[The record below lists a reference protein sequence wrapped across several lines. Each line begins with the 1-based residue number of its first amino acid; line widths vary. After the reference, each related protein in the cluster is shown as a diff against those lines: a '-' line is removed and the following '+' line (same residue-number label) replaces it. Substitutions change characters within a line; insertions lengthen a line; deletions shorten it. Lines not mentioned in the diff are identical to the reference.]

1 MGMSWFIKKKKLAEE
16 KKLRSHLD
24 GKVGDRGKELEL
36 RKFKRK
42 RREGIKLG
50 RGRGRGH
57 GKERKVVREQ
67 SSLGSQL
74 EY

>member
-1 MGMSWFIKKKKLAEE
+1 MAEE
-16 KKLRSHLD
+16 EKLRSRLD

-42 RREGIKLG
+42 RREGDKVREREG
-50 RGRGRGH
+50 EEGH
-57 GKERKVVREQ
+57 GKERKVVRKQ

-74 EY
+74 EYRKL